1 VVGCQT
7 DDMSTA
13 VGRGRMVA
21 LTGGIGSGKSS
32 VGRMLASRGA
42 VVVDADVLARAVV
55 EPGTPGLASVVA
67 AFGPQV
73 LAADGR
79 LDRARLAQ
87 VVFGDPEARGRLE
100 AIVHPLV
107 EAEAAERFAAAP
119 QGAMLVYEI
128 PLLAETGRGEEFAA
142 VVVVDAPDDVRVSR
156 LVARGMSEREARER
170 MAAQATRE
178 QRLAVADLVIVNE
191 GTLSDLEQAV
201 TELLPRL
208 LELAAK

>member
-1 VVGCQT
+1 
-7 DDMSTA
+7 
-13 VGRGRMVA
+13 MVA

>member
-1 VVGCQT
+1 
-7 DDMSTA
+7 
-13 VGRGRMVA
+13 MVA

-119 QGAMLVYEI
+119 QGALLVYEI
-128 PLLAETGRGEEFAA
+128 PLLAETGRGEEFAT
-142 VVVVDAPDDVRVSR
+142 VVVVDAPDDVRVGR
-156 LVARGMSEREARER
+156 LVARGMSEQEARGR